1 MADSLRNELSK
12 AAPDLAM
19 LNKEFSFY
27 KKLEDILGAT
37 ITRTKPQSGMLRQV

>member
-27 KKLEDILGAT
+27 KTLETVLDAT
-37 ITRTKPQSGMLRQV
+37 VTRTKPQS